1 MINLKQIV
9 QDACLAAGIPVVN
22 VIEKDLGRAAGKANG
37 RTVWLNTNL
46 IARGTE
52 AEQINIVV
60 HEVAHCVD
68 YQRNGMKWRKNGRGN
83 IYHDA
88 QHKRIMHEIAAKA
101 NFTMS
106 EATTKHNLNT
116 KGLVRRQRRWEYVCK
131 ACDKPYSISTVMH
144 NRIQKGEVR
153 ICKCKA
159 RITKTNFTGQE
170 VKG

>member
-22 VIEKDLGRAAGKANG
+22 VVEKDLGRAAGKANG
-37 RTVWLNTNL
+37 RTVWLHPAL
-46 IARGTE
+46 LARGSE

-68 YQRNGMKWRKNGRGN
+68 YHRNGMRWRKNGRGN

-88 QHKRIMHEIAAKA
+88 LHKSIMQEIAAKA

-106 EATTKHNLNT
+106 PASTKHNIST
-116 KGLVRRQRRWEYVCK
+116 KGLVRRQRRWEYICK

-159 RITKTNFTGQE
+159 HITAANFTNKE
-170 VKG
+170 IKG